1 MNIRWLRLA
10 WLTVVTVLAQ
20 GECSHEHPDR

>member
-1 MNIRWLRLA
+1 MRLVKLA
-10 WLTVVTVLAQ
+10 VLVALAQ